1 MSTCCYKDSSKPV
14 EKRIKDLIG
23 RMTVE
28 EKLGQLNQ
36 IYRGSD
42 NPLPAEFAIQV
53 RKGEIGS
60 FIWGYA
66 QPELRNQMQRVAVEE
81 SRLGIPL
88 IFGMDIIHGARTIFP
103 IAPAMAGAFEP
114 ELLERA
120 QAVAAKEAR
129 AQGLEWVFAPMCDLA
144 RDARWGRV
152 AETCGED
159 PYLSALC
166 NAAQVRGFQGDDP
179 GSGEHLAACLKH
191 YVGYSSPRG
200 GRD

>member
-23 RMTVE
+23 RMTIE

-36 IYRGSD
+36 IYWGHD
-42 NPLPAEFAIQV
+42 NPLPAEFAKQV
-53 RKGEIGS
+53 RKGETGS

-103 IAPAMAGAFEP
+103 IAPEMTGAFEP

-120 QAVAAKEAR
+120 QAVVAKEAR

-179 GSGEHLAACLKH
+179 VSGGSKRANH
-191 YVGYSSPRG
+191 SRTS
-200 GRD
+200 D